1 MRKRGKVFLLDDD
14 ELIVGMLGRVLKK
27 EGYEVRTE
35 TSAKDAVEK
44 IASWSP
50 DVLMLDIT
58 LPERNGIDI
67 LRELKGRSP
76 EIEIV
81 MLTAD
86 DTAETAIK
94 AMKLGASDYQT
105 KPFNIEEV
113 KIVIDNLVEK
123 ERLKQEVDYLRKS
136 CVMYEE
142 QDLIGNSPAIKELKA
157 KAEKIARARV
167 PTVLVTGESGT
178 GKELVARYMHRVTH
192 PAAADG
198 SEGRLYAPFVAVNCT
213 ALPES
218 LLESELFGY
227 EKGAF
232 TDAKTDKKGVF
243 EVAGSGSILLDEIGD
258 MKPSLQTKLLRI
270 LEERSYR
277 RLGGRENLP
286 VNATVIA
293 TTNRDLSE
301 AVEAGEFRMDL
312 YYRLTA
318 FSLHIPSLR
327 ERKEDIPLL
336 ANYFLSLFASRY
348 NKKSLQGFSPEAER
362 LLTAYDWPGNVRE
375 LKNIIERVVVLESGD
390 LVLPDHLPAEM
401 YSEQAGPRERKKEN
415 GFVLPEEGL
424 SLETLEKDLIRQA
437 LDRANNNKTVAAK
450 LLNVSYDSLRY
461 QIKKHGLK

>member
-35 TSAKDAVEK
+35 TSAEDAVEK

-67 LRELKGRSP
+67 LMELKGRSP

-94 AMKLGASDYQT
+94 AMKLGAADYQT

-157 KAEKIARARV
+157 KAEKIARAGV

-178 GKELVARYMHRVTH
+178 GKELVARYIHRITH
-192 PAAADG
+192 PAPADG
-198 SEGRLYAPFVAVNCT
+198 GEGRLYAPFVAVNCT

-327 ERKEDIPLL
+327 ERKDDIPLL

-390 LVLPDHLPAEM
+390 LVLPDHLPGEI

-437 LDRANNNKTVAAK
+437 LERANNNKTVAAK

>member
-14 ELIVGMLGRVLKK
+14 ELIVGMLSRVLKK
-27 EGYEVRTE
+27 EGYEVRSA
-35 TSAKDAVEK
+35 TSGSDAVNN
-44 IASWSP
+44 IASWAP

-67 LRELKGRSP
+67 LRELKERSP
-76 EIEIV
+76 EVEVV

-94 AMKLGASDYQT
+94 AMKLGAADYQT
-105 KPFNIEEV
+105 KPFNVDEV
-113 KIVIDNLVEK
+113 KIVIDSLVEK

-136 CVMYEE
+136 CNFYEE
-142 QDLIGNSPAIKELKA
+142 QDLIGNSSAIKELKA
-157 KAEKIARARV
+157 KAEKIARAKV

-178 GKELVARYMHRVTH
+178 GKELVARHIHHVSNPT
-192 PAAADG
+192 PADNE
-198 SEGRLYAPFVAVNCT
+198 EGRFYAPFVAVNCT

-243 EVAGSGSILLDEIGD
+243 ELAGSGSILLDEIGD
-258 MKPSLQTKLLRI
+258 MKQNLQAKLLRI

-277 RLGGRENLP
+277 RLGGKENLP

-312 YYRLTA
+312 FYRLTA
-318 FSLHIPSLR
+318 FSLHIPTLR
-327 ERKEDIPLL
+327 ERGEDIPLL

-348 NKKSLQGFSPEAER
+348 NKKNLQGFSPEAER
-362 LLTAYDWPGNVRE
+362 LLTAYHWPGNVRE
-375 LKNIIERVVVLESGD
+375 LKNVIERIVVLESGD
-390 LVLPDHLPAEM
+390 LVLPEHLPREI
-401 YSEQAGPRERKKEN
+401 SEQPTPRERRARG
-415 GFVLPEEGL
+415 GFILPDEGL
-424 SLETLEKDLIRQA
+424 SLENLERDLIRQA
-437 LDRANNNKTVAAK
+437 LERANNNKTVAAK
-450 LLNVSYDSLRY
+450 LLNISYDSLRY
-461 QIKKHGLK
+461 QIKKHGL